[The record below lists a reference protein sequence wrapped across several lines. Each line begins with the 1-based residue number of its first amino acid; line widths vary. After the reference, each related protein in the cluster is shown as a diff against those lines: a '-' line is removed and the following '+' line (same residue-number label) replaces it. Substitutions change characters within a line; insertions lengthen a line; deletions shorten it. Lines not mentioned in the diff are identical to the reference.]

1 MKETIKKALR
11 VILYFVYKF
20 FSPKLFKWLNL
31 RFNQVYSM
39 WKVNEF
45 KNAGGNIF
53 FAFPLYLHGGKYISI
68 GGNFVC
74 TQRLRL
80 EAFDEYHGDVFEP
93 EIIIGDNVS
102 IQNDCHIGAI
112 NKIIIGDNVLIASRV
127 YISDHSHGEITS
139 EALLLP
145 PIERKLVTKGSV
157 IIGDNVWLGEGVVI
171 LPGVTIGKNSIIGS
185 NAVVTK
191 SLPDNCVAAGNP
203 AIVIKQLNTQMEVA
217 NF

>member
-1 MKETIKKALR
+1 MPHHHRVPLTNSAFFGKKDHR
-11 VILYFVYKF
+11 PWR
-20 FSPKLFKWLNL
+20 SN
-31 RFNQVYSM
+31 S
-39 WKVNEF
+39 
-45 KNAGGNIF
+45 
-53 FAFPLYLHGGKYISI
+53 
-68 GGNFVC
+68 
-74 TQRLRL
+74 L
-80 EAFDEYHGDVFEP
+80 EAVLTASSHRKNLN
-93 EIIIGDNVS
+93 NVS

-191 SLPDNCVAAGNP
+191 SLPENCVAAGNP